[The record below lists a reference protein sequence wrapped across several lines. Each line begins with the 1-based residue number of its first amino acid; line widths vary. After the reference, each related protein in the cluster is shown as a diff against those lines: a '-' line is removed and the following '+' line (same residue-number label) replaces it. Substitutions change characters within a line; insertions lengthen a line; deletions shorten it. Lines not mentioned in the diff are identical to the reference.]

1 MEFLDLRPT
10 QTISIDPPGGT
21 GQPHHP
27 HQSHLPLPTDTFPTA
42 HPVFLHATQPGF
54 VALWIVFALFTAGLI
69 GVGVLSLRVEKR
81 ARVFHWFS
89 AAVLT
94 IAMVSYLVMA
104 TGQGVRY
111 VPVKAPDTHKG
122 AVYHYFR
129 QVYWARYVDWLFT
142 TPLLLLSLAVLSGLS
157 PAETLLTI
165 AADVFMIVTGLISTL
180 TPARY
185 NHGDRARWA
194 FYAVSCVGFVVLW
207 YTLFYGGVRAAK
219 LRPSRTRGLF
229 YLLGIMTFVLWT
241 AYPVVFALTEGANK
255 ISVNAE
261 VIAYG
266 VLDVAAKLGFT
277 FLLLLVHTHGED
289 DTWNLPEWFVE
300 PRRGNGPDG
309 RGGYGAIP
317 RDA

>member
-1 MEFLDLRPT
+1 MPRSRADL
-10 QTISIDPPGGT
+10 Q
-21 GQPHHP
+21 
-27 HQSHLPLPTDTFPTA
+27 PTA

-54 VALWIVFALFTAGLI
+54 VALWIVFGLFTAGLI
-69 GVGVLSLRVEKR
+69 GVGILSLRVEKR

-122 AVYHYFR
+122 ALYHYFR
-129 QVYWARYVDWLFT
+129 QVYWARESPTPTLQPLVRMQGHCRLEAGGSRLRLADTAGYVDWLFT

-165 AADVFMIVTGLISTL
+165 AADIFMIVTGLISTL

-194 FYAVSCVGFVVLW
+194 FYAVSCVGFIVLW
-207 YTLFYGGVRAAK
+207 YTLFYGGVRGEPS
-219 LRPSRTRGLF
+219 LLSPLPSFTDSQRPSCVLAGLA
-229 YLLGIMTFVLWT
+229 GCSTSS
-241 AYPVVFALTEGANK
+241 AL
-255 ISVNAE
+255 
-261 VIAYG
+261 
-266 VLDVAAKLGFT
+266 
-277 FLLLLVHTHGED
+277 
-289 DTWNLPEWFVE
+289 
-300 PRRGNGPDG
+300 
-309 RGGYGAIP
+309 
-317 RDA
+317 